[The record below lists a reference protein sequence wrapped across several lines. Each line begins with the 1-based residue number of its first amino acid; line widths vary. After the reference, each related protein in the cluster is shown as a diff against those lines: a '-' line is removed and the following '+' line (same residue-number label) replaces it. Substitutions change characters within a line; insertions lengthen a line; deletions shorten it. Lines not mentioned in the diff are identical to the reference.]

1 MQEIVQIKKY
11 LNSQFID
18 RKPIVDGLL
27 MAALTKKNLFA
38 FGPPGTGKSE
48 LVNEFASLVGEG
60 GFFYKLMSSF
70 SNPQELLGSLDM
82 KALEE
87 GVSRHDTTGMLPE
100 CRFAFLDEIFK
111 SNSGCLNAL
120 LDIANEGHFRNGR
133 EMQYAETEVI
143 VGASNEVPN
152 DESLMAFYDR
162 FPLRFNLPY
171 LSGGDKFKRLLMRT
185 STPKPDPIDE
195 EALDEA
201 RIRVNAIEVT
211 PLVAEVV
218 DQLRTFMQTSG
229 IGMSDRSWMSSL
241 QFLKANAFINGRDA
255 IDIKDFEI
263 YAHVLWSYP
272 EQEDDV
278 RKKVKEFVK
287 TNSFIF
293 VQPPSTVGG
302 QTTVNAGQN
311 VSLGASIKTAMTR
324 LSNTARNCK
333 SKDTQPSTINKIQND
348 MNNLYQKMNGSDRVK
363 AAEFVD
369 QINEAL
375 SEKGRTSELIK
386 IGQ

>member
-48 LVNEFASLVGEG
+48 LVNEFASLVGDS

-87 GVSRHDTTGMLPE
+87 GISRHDTTGMLPE

-133 EMQYAETEVI
+133 EIQHADTEVI

-171 LSGGDKFKRLLMRT
+171 LPGGDKFKKLIMRT
-185 STPKPDPIDE
+185 SIPKPDPID
-195 EALDEA
+195 DETLEHA
-201 RIRVNAIEVT
+201 RIMVSTIEIT

-229 IGMSDRSWMSSL
+229 VGMSDRSWVSSL
-241 QFLKANAFINGRDA
+241 QFLKASAFINGRND
-255 IDIKDFEI
+255 IDISDFNI
-263 YAHVLWSYP
+263 YAHMLWSYP
-272 EQEDDV
+272 EQEDEV
-278 RKKVKEFVK
+278 RKRVKEFVK
-287 TNSFIF
+287 SNSFVF
-293 VQPPSTVGG
+293 VQAPSTVGG
-302 QTTVNAGQN
+302 QNTVNVGQN
-311 VSLGASIKTAMTR
+311 VSLGSAIKTAMTR
-324 LSNTARNCK
+324 LNNTARNCK
-333 SKDTQPSTINKIQND
+333 SKDTQPSTIVKIQND
-348 MNNLYQKMNGSDRVK
+348 MDNLFHQMNTSDKMK
-363 AAEFVD
+363 AEEYLN
-369 QINEAL
+369 QINDAL
-375 SEKGRTSELIK
+375 IEKGRTNEVIN
-386 IGQ
+386 ITV

>member
-1 MQEIVQIKKY
+1 MQELVQIRKY
-11 LNSQFID
+11 LNAQFIE

-27 MAALTKKNLFA
+27 MAVLTKKNLFA

-48 LVNEFASLVGEG
+48 LVNEFASLVGDSSS
-60 GFFYKLMSSF
+60 FYKLMSSF
-70 SNPQELLGSLDM
+70 SNPQELLGSLDI

-87 GVSRHDTTGMLPE
+87 GISRHDTTGMLPE

-133 EMQYAETEVI
+133 EVQHADTEVI

-171 LSGGDKFKRLLMRT
+171 LSGGDKFKKLLMR
-185 STPKPDPIDE
+185 SNAPKPQILDE
-195 EALDEA
+195 EALEEA
-201 RIRVNAIEVT
+201 RAKVAAIKIT
-211 PLVAEVV
+211 PLVVEVV

-241 QFLKANAFINGRDA
+241 QFLKASAFINGREE
-255 IDIKDFEI
+255 IEISDFNI
-263 YAHVLWSYP
+263 YCHMLWSYP
-272 EQEDDV
+272 EQEDEV

-287 TNSFIF
+287 SNSFVF
-293 VQPPSTVGG
+293 VQAPNTSGG
-302 QTTVNAGQN
+302 QNTVNAQRN
-311 VSLGASIKTAMTR
+311 VSLGSAIKTAMTR
-324 LSNTARNCK
+324 LNNTARNCK
-333 SKDTQPSTINKIQND
+333 SKETQPSTIVKIQSD
-348 MNNLYQKMNGSDRVK
+348 MNNLYSKMNSFDKTK
-363 AAEFVD
+363 AEEFINE
-369 QINEAL
+369 INEAL
-375 SEKGRTSELIK
+375 RDKGRTSEI
-386 IGQ
+386 ISIS